1 MDKNDKMDKKI
12 KIKKIAVVLSLLLI
26 AVRLVSCT
34 YGSYVTKKS
43 VKRFTADSMYMR
55 YESFSGYI
63 YRKIRLSAGEKLLL
77 DISANTDSGNLRIE
91 LLDENDAVLVS
102 HDTEYATNKNYEYVP
117 EDKGV
122 YRIRV
127 EGKHSGTFEIRWE
140 RE

>member
-1 MDKNDKMDKKI
+1 MGKREKEI
-12 KIKKIAVVLSLLLI
+12 KIKKIAVVLSLLLV
-26 AVRLVSCT
+26 AVLLASCT

-77 DISANTDSGNLRIE
+77 DISTNTDSGDLRIE
-91 LLDENDAVLVS
+91 LLDGNDAVLVS
-102 HDTEYATNKNYEYVP
+102 QDTEYAMSGHYEYVS

-127 EGKHSGTFEIRWE
+127 EGRHSGNFEIKWKKE
-140 RE
+140 